1 MDSASQEVPQFIV
14 AEFFDRTASSVENL
28 RFFALGKSLQEPW
41 AEISLAFASEP
52 HPAGCIKASSYLTQ
66 PKSKKIRPTRCTSSS
81 RGL

>member
-1 MDSASQEVPQFIV
+1 MDSPSQEVPQFIV

-52 HPAGCIKASSYLTQ
+52 HPAG
-66 PKSKKIRPTRCTSSS
+66 
-81 RGL
+81 